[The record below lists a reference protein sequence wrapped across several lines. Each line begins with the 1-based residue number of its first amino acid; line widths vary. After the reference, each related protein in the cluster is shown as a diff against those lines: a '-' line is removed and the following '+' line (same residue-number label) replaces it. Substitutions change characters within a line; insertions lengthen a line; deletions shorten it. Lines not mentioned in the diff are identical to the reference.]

1 MSTPKAGRLVR
12 VGLYDLTPGYL
23 GKGNFAMVRLGVHK
37 LTKTSVAVKIVEKAD
52 LDEENLQKI
61 SREIEIMRRLNH
73 PSIIRL
79 YQVSSKSKLQSKEK
93 PFKWFYSMY
102 MYYFIVNKETFVN
115 HINCS
120 LANPISWIKWHSVD
134 SSQFWKNPFKNRLC
148 NNSRELLFYFPKVA
162 QKKKVRAARGISKIG
177 LLYHRSWKQ
186 TG

>member
-79 YQVSSKSKLQSKEK
+79 YQVSGFPYLQIKVWLRRK
-93 PFKWFYSMY
+93 PLLCLWIHVSLQYKH
-102 MYYFIVNKETFVN
+102 NRGKETF
-115 HINCS
+115 
-120 LANPISWIKWHSVD
+120 
-134 SSQFWKNPFKNRLC
+134 
-148 NNSRELLFYFPKVA
+148 
-162 QKKKVRAARGISKIG
+162 G
-177 LLYHRSWKQ
+177 YHQ
-186 TG
+186 EFIFA

>member
-1 MSTPKAGRLVR
+1 
-12 VGLYDLTPGYL
+12 
-23 GKGNFAMVRLGVHK
+23 MVRLGVHK

-102 MYYFIVNKETFVN
+102 MYYFF
-115 HINCS
+115 
-120 LANPISWIKWHSVD
+120 L
-134 SSQFWKNPFKNRLC
+134 
-148 NNSRELLFYFPKVA
+148 
-162 QKKKVRAARGISKIG
+162 
-177 LLYHRSWKQ
+177 
-186 TG
+186 